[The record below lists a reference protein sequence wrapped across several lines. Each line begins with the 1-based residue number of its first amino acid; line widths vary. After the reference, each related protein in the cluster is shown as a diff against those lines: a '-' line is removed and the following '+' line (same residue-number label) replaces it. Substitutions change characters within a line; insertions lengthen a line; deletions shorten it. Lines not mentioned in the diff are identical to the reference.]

1 MVLPRLAPGRSRPR
15 TPARRARAALLAS
28 AAVLAGCGAES
39 EPPFEGP
46 SPDEPTIAPLVRPDT
61 PGNGLLFKFD
71 AGDVVESFGSDGGRF
86 LVHFTRMGKN
96 AVPDA
101 DADASG
107 VPDFVEQV
115 AAVYEEVLTKYQDD
129 LGFRAPVG
137 DEGLP
142 DNGGDGRFDV
152 YLVDFAGQGDGHYSN
167 DKCGPGNDD
176 VCAGYMVQEND
187 YAGYGYPSTLVAN
200 RILGSHEFFHA
211 VQAAYDIGQGSV
223 LAEGTAVWA
232 TETFDPSLKDFEAF
246 LDGYL
251 DNPDRPLD
259 KPLPGAVD
267 PFSYGAA
274 IHFQFLTERYGD
286 GMVRSLL
293 ERCENGTSGVAD
305 PVWFEQ
311 LDPFL
316 QAEAGVSFA
325 DAFTDFATWN
335 LFTGKFADPTRSYD
349 AGANYPGV
357 KMTEVAAPFADDAL
371 RVFYAS
377 AQYYRANPG
386 GRAAMTAALVAHDGT
401 PEDAS
406 GLRLLLASRQG
417 DIVGPVIEVADVGA
431 GSETVDTAAAEKLV
445 VVVVSGLTGGDSRK
459 PALCIGTVDEVAAC
473 RASILA
479 GTGGAGGTGGS
490 GGAGGAGGAGGS
502 GGGGGSETEPGGC
515 ACRVENGTRDRSRD
529 ARDPSTLAALAALAG
544 ATYLRRRRAST
555 RPRPAA

>member
-1 MVLPRLAPGRSRPR
+1 M
-15 TPARRARAALLAS
+15 LAS

-61 PGNGLLFKFD
+61 PGNGLLFNFEP
-71 AGDVVESFGSDGGRF
+71 ADVVESFGSDGGRF
-86 LVHFTRMGKN
+86 LVHFTRMGQN

-167 DKCGPGNDD
+167 DTCGPGNDD

-274 IHFQFLTERYGD
+274 IYFQFLTERYGD
-286 GMVRSLL
+286 AMVRSLL
-293 ERCENGTSGVAD
+293 ERGENDAGGVAD

-316 QAEAGVSFA
+316 QAEAGASFA

-335 LFTGKFADPTRSYD
+335 LFTGKFADPARSYD
-349 AGANYPGV
+349 AGAGYPGV
-357 KMTEVAAPFADDAL
+357 KMTEVAAPFADDEL

-377 AQYYRANPG
+377 AQYYRASPG

-401 PEDAS
+401 PEDVD
-406 GLRLLLASRQG
+406 GLRLLLASREG
-417 DIVGPVIEVADVGA
+417 DVVGPVIEVADVGA
-431 GSETVDTAAAEKLV
+431 GSETVDTGTADKLV

-479 GTGGAGGTGGS
+479 GTGGAGGAGGS
-490 GGAGGAGGAGGS
+490 GGAGGAGGSGGA

-515 ACRVENGTRDRSRD
+515 ACRVENGTRDPSREE
-529 ARDPSTLAALAALAG
+529 RDPSALAALAALAG